1 MPGNSWG
8 DDDLRRYV
16 LRSGDLFWLGPEQ
29 AEDARAPF
37 RRAVARIVPGV
48 QRRLLEEVGATS
60 SRSGV
65 GLLAAQLIES
75 SNDPRKFWLVLSTTP
90 WEYLEEWIGDELT
103 AVYRRAAKAKRKA
116 QGDKKTLK
124 GIEAAS
130 SRRELE

>member
-1 MPGNSWG
+1 MPGYSWG

-29 AEDARAPF
+29 AEDAREAF
-37 RRAVARIVPGV
+37 RRAVTRIVPGV
-48 QRRLLEEVGATS
+48 QKRLLEEVGATS

-65 GLLAAQLIES
+65 ELLAVQLIEWS
-75 SNDPRKFWLVLSTTP
+75 HDPRRLWLVLSTTP
-90 WEYLEEWIGDELT
+90 WDYLEEWIGDELIG
-103 AVYRRAAKAKRKA
+103 VYRRAAKAQKKA
-116 QGDKKTLK
+116 QKDKRAIK